1 MSNIIFIVMND
12 SIEKGYTYWD
22 WEGSWLIK
30 KNLIKYRISWQ
41 ADNVEYFYYIN
52 WTKKISNLIKE
63 SILDYYKYF
72 LVKP

>member
-22 WEGSWLIK
+22 WDGSWLSK